1 MLCDM
6 QDTYIIPWHLIYFL
20 LDHLTSKIPD
30 KLLIIKQCSYNFNMI
45 QFLLQFINLTTWKVS
60 THVFWHSDNLLNNPT
75 LSCSPLGRS
84 SIMILDRPK
93 PLFWAQSRFY
103 CPAKPQLECQ
113 DSGLEPPGQGLAQ
126 TSRPIYY
133 PALARLHHY
142 YDHSESRLNMSCV
155 MNAQTW
161 LNKQMDCLHCCGSH
175 EKMLN

>member
-30 KLLIIKQCSYNFNMI
+30 KLLIIKQCGYNFNMI

-113 DSGLEPPGQGLAQ
+113 DAGLDPHLAKAWLKPQDLFITQHWPGCIIIMITLSPG
-126 TSRPIYY
+126 
-133 PALARLHHY
+133 
-142 YDHSESRLNMSCV
+142 
-155 MNAQTW
+155 
-161 LNKQMDCLHCCGSH
+161 
-175 EKMLN
+175 